1 MAVRFFSEGT
11 SYQLKDKRKIS
22 SWLADVVKSEGH
34 ELIDLNIILVSDNYL
49 HKMNVDF
56 LNHNTLTD
64 IITFDNTVVSLQI
77 EGELYIS
84 IDRVHDNALKFS
96 IRLIDELHRV
106 MVHGVLHLCGYGDKT
121 PKKKVIMREKEEC
134 FLLKRKESMVTK
146 KSE

>member
-134 FLLKRKESMVTK
+134 FLLKRKEYF
-146 KSE
+146 